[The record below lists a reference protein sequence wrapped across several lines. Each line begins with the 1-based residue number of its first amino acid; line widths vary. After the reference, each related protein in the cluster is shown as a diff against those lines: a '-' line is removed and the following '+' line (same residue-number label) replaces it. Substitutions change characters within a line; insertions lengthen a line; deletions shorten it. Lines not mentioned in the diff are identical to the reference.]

1 MKGKTD
7 RLELQLT
14 ARSRSATVARRTI
27 ADNEENEE
35 NEEHDEDA
43 HLDGSVRY
51 DLLVSADTPMQKLHG
66 YGKIMCEEYAI
77 ELCFR
82 PVWHAPVRGFLVHL
96 KASDRGRPLCSRWQC
111 RLWWRMGAAAAAAG
125 SSTRWARGSAV

>member
-51 DLLVSADTPMQKLHG
+51 DLLVSADTPMQKLYG
-66 YGKIMCEEYAI
+66 YGKIMCCAYAI
-77 ELCFR
+77 GRFSPLFLRFSRGKCRNCPFFR
-82 PVWHAPVRGFLVHL
+82 AF
-96 KASDRGRPLCSRWQC
+96 
-111 RLWWRMGAAAAAAG
+111 
-125 SSTRWARGSAV
+125 